1 MQLMQRG
8 IKMEFLDD
16 AFIYDEKVTTAGVF
30 EKQRIRWL
38 EAQFNHVRRFF
49 DGDMKTAQKTII
61 FINKFF
67 QNLLLPRV
75 LTLVVFSIIIIIFF
89 IQHYFKL
96 PLIRPEFVVW
106 ASMMGLYLLTL
117 LISIPRLFYS
127 TRTLWAMSRLPL
139 LMYAMM
145 RAVLQMKKKRREFI
159 HTPKIVRRKA

>member
-1 MQLMQRG
+1 M
-8 IKMEFLDD
+8 
-16 AFIYDEKVTTAGVF
+16 
-30 EKQRIRWL
+30 
-38 EAQFNHVRRFF
+38 EAQLNHVLRFF

-75 LTLVVFSIIIIIFF
+75 LTLVVFSVIIAVLL
-89 IQHYFKL
+89 IQHFFQL
-96 PLIRPEFVVW
+96 PLIRPLFIVW
-106 ASMMGLYLLTL
+106 LSMMGLYLLTL

-127 TRTLWAMSRLPL
+127 TRTLGAMSRLPL

-159 HTPKIVRRKA
+159 HTPKTFINKPKA

>member
-1 MQLMQRG
+1 M
-8 IKMEFLDD
+8 K
-16 AFIYDEKVTTAGVF
+16 
-30 EKQRIRWL
+30 KQRIRWL
-38 EAQFNHVRRFF
+38 EAQVNHVRRFF
-49 DGDMKTAQKTII
+49 DGDMKAAQKTVV

-75 LTLVVFSIIIIIFF
+75 LTLLVFSIITIMLL
-89 IQHYFKL
+89 IQHYFQL
-96 PLIRPEFVVW
+96 PLIRPSFVVW

-127 TRTLWAMSRLPL
+127 SKTLWALSRLPL

-159 HTPKIVRRKA
+159 HTPKTFIDKRKA